1 MEKELEG
8 IEARR
13 SWEGAAREPSQP
25 SWVSLASRSQPLK
38 GEKVAVEGL
47 QQGPERAGCVRNEAD
62 GGVVVVIRI
71 PAACQVSLR
80 RTASESPDPEED
92 LGFVPAPGGQ
102 GELPS
107 SLSAKSSS
115 SNLGWKPP
123 EETSNSVPLPERAPL
138 LNGQGCPE
146 RKRGGCFLLGW
157 RARGLWCSE
166 GPGPGKSLSALSY

>member
-62 GGVVVVIRI
+62 GG
-71 PAACQVSLR
+71 
-80 RTASESPDPEED
+80 
-92 LGFVPAPGGQ
+92 
-102 GELPS
+102 
-107 SLSAKSSS
+107 
-115 SNLGWKPP
+115 W
-123 EETSNSVPLPERAPL
+123 
-138 LNGQGCPE
+138 
-146 RKRGGCFLLGW
+146 W
-157 RARGLWCSE
+157 
-166 GPGPGKSLSALSY
+166 